1 MLKSEAEQ
9 LASTVSQLATY
20 SSATAKRGRDADR
33 SGSHGAMGVRGGD
46 IEQILAQAH
55 KYGAQAGLSSGQRG
69 LIDPS
74 VEQDYPSEADM
85 CGGDDSLECAPIT
98 LVSGDDK
105 PKRIAEVRFSL
116 MSDSE
121 VRRST
126 VMQVARKELH
136 WDASSIGFLGGPLD
150 ARLGVSDFAQE
161 CETCGSKLDDC
172 IGHFGYVDLV
182 LPVFHIG
189 YFRAVKSILD
199 KICKRCGRV
208 LVPDLEYATLLREV
222 RAGGGR
228 RRRAM
233 ARVDEIAGKAS
244 HCGRCGALNG
254 SVKKMNALVL
264 IHDTAAL
271 DKAQQIFAETTE
283 CEMRAQEVEE
293 ARPLH
298 TSVDFANAGLDEEEE
313 GASREWAPGTTTS
326 GGTGAHATS
335 LSNLLAQVPDRYKA
349 AVSEHK
355 ELAQMLHKASN
366 DLTPLHVR
374 SLLAAMPDEDCLLLG
389 LDPVNAR
396 PEHLVTQYVLAPPVC
411 VRPSV
416 RMDPPQ
422 GTNEDDVTMKLS
434 EIVQLNNV
442 IERNIASGSDVQALK
457 EAWEHLQLQYAM
469 LINSDLPGMKE
480 VQQSR
485 KQVRGF
491 CQRLKGK
498 GGRFRGN
505 LSGKRV
511 DFSSRTVISP
521 DPNLAIDQVAVPQF
535 VAMVLTYSE
544 RVTEANKERMQA
556 LVRAGDSSYPGAN
569 FVHLVV
575 SDNGA
580 KRLLKYASREKI
592 AKRLAVGDI
601 VERHLCDGDV
611 VLFNRQPSLH
621 RVSIMAMRA
630 RVLPGRTFRFNE
642 CVCAPFNA
650 DFDGDEM
657 NLHLPQT
664 PEASAEAMHLMGVQE
679 NVAGP
684 RTGGLLVAATQ
695 DFLSAS
701 YLLSLRDNFFDRT
714 QFCQLVGAAWL
725 SYSVPINDPSEGMSS
740 AKFQI
745 YKDTSTAPRFRLPE
759 PAVMKPVPL
768 WTGKQVFSVL
778 LGHDAETISFD
789 AESKSYKGVGGVM
802 CPRDGYVVV
811 RKGELL
817 AGVLDKVTL
826 GGGSRVS
833 FFAFM
838 VRDRRPKAAADTMA
852 RMARLCARYIG
863 ERGLSIGLSDV
874 EPAPDLVVAKDDE
887 MDRGFNV
894 TRGFIAK
901 YESGE
906 YKPEPGCTEE
916 ETLEGDVTR
925 TLSKLRDTCGKLCIE
940 QLPNTNGPLIMATC
954 GSKGST
960 INISQMVACVG
971 QQTVSGQR
979 IPNGFERRSLPH
991 FSRDDR
997 SPGARGFVA
1006 NSFYSGL
1013 EPTEFFFHTM
1023 GGREGLVDTAVKTA
1037 ETGYLQRKMVK
1048 ALEDLSVQYDGTV
1061 RGDGGSQ
1068 LVQFQFGEDSLDPMA
1083 MEGGKGMPISFDR
1096 VMRAIRTVDPLTA
1109 PAEPMAGDEIR
1120 AAGRD
1125 LLLTL
1130 RWASLVQDEALS
1142 PEELAHQAV
1151 FGGPDFTSA
1160 LDVARRSWRSSKPYH
1175 DEHDNDMPPSTQFLD
1190 ALIKFVRELAA
1201 SVDETQ
1207 ARAETI
1213 ANGDTMLCG
1222 WIRRSSDDAV
1232 SHSNF
1237 ATFADVTRNKLYL
1250 AKVEPGTAVGALA
1263 AQSIGEPATQMTLK
1277 TFHFA
1282 GVASMNVTLGVPRI
1296 REILNATKAIATPI
1310 ITAYLVKPNVG
1321 AGAASGTTDDKG
1333 VDTVRRMQHALARRV
1348 KLRIAPIRLEDV
1360 CSELAQVTSPVSV
1373 FVRARFNADALV
1385 ENGVPADAD
1394 QLLAM
1399 AQVASTSVRTLKY
1412 KKGDTGGAA
1421 AQRLIM
1427 WAARPE
1433 GDEERAS
1440 RAEMKELTDLIQ
1452 RCEKARHMIGHVMGE
1467 GEGGGDGSGTTMQ
1480 EEEDDVDDEEEEEE
1494 EEDDDD
1500 SMDVEYTESSARAGD
1515 KRRRTMR
1522 SSAAIAA
1529 VNFARHCAQNEL
1541 RFYPPP
1547 PTRQEKRTRG
1557 LARKKAGVTGSA
1569 SLDRE
1574 SRQMFSARLDD
1585 LVAALPKLAISGVP
1599 GVQRVVISELDNT
1612 DRARVKSASAEA
1624 QARTGEVF
1632 KLLVEGGTLRS
1643 VMSVAGVV
1651 GELCSSND
1659 VRGVEAALGIEA
1671 ARQSIIDEISYTMD
1685 SHSIAVDPRHT
1696 MLLADLM
1703 TCRGDVLGVNR
1714 YGISKMKESVLMLA
1728 SFEKTTDH
1736 LFDAALRGKVDNITG
1751 VSESIIMGNP
1761 VPVGTGS
1768 FEILSNAEPW
1778 RNEEPVPTS
1787 AVQSFLDDHIFGG
1800 SR

>member
-1 MLKSEAEQ
+1 MLKSDAEQ
-9 LASTVSQLATY
+9 LASTVSQLSMPGA
-20 SSATAKRGRDADR
+20 SASAKRGRDSERA
-33 SGSHGAMGVRGGD
+33 SVHGTMGVRGGD

-74 VEQDYPSEADM
+74 LEQDYPSEADM
-85 CGGDDSLECAPIT
+85 CGGDGTLECGPIT

-126 VMQVARKELH
+126 VMQVSRKELH

-161 CETCGSKLDDC
+161 CETCGNKLDDC

-271 DKAQQIFAETTE
+271 DKAQDIFAETTE

-293 ARPLH
+293 ARRIH
-298 TSVDFANAGLDEEEE
+298 TSVDFANAGLDEAEE
-313 GASREWAPGTTTS
+313 GAPSEWTTGTTTS
-326 GGTGAHATS
+326 GGAGSHATS
-335 LSNLLAQVPDRYKA
+335 LKALLAQVPDRYKA

-374 SLLAAMPDEDCLLLG
+374 SLLASMPDEDCLLLG

-544 RVTEANKERMQA
+544 RVTEVNKERMKA
-556 LVRAGDSSYPGAN
+556 LVRAGGENYPGAN

-580 KRLLKYASREKI
+580 KRLLKYANRDKV
-592 AKRLAVGDI
+592 ANRLAVGDI

-725 SYSVPINDPSEGMSS
+725 SYTVPIDDPADGMSS

-745 YKDTSTAPRFRLPE
+745 YKDTSGAPRFRLPD

-778 LGHDAETISFD
+778 LGHDAETLSFD

-874 EPAPDLVVAKDDE
+874 EPAPDLVIAKDNE

-894 TRGFIAK
+894 TRGFISK

-940 QLPNTNGPLIMATC
+940 QLPHTNGPLIMATC

-991 FSRDDR
+991 FIRDDR

-1083 MEGGKGMPISFDR
+1083 MEGGKGLPIAFDR

-1109 PAEPMAGDEIR
+1109 PAEPMTGDEIR

-1130 RWASLVQDEALS
+1130 KWASLVQDEPLS
-1142 PEELAHQAV
+1142 PEELAHQAM
-1151 FGGPDFTSA
+1151 FGGSSFSSA
-1160 LDVARRSWRSSKPYH
+1160 LDIARRSWRTSKPYH
-1175 DEHDNDMPPSTQFLD
+1175 DDHDNDMPPSTQFFD
-1190 ALIKFVRELAA
+1190 ALIRYVRQLAA
-1201 SVDETQ
+1201 SVDDT
-1207 ARAETI
+1207 AVRAETI
-1213 ANGDTMLCG
+1213 AAGDTMLCA
-1222 WIRRSSDDAV
+1222 WIRRSSDDSV
-1232 SHSNF
+1232 SHANF
-1237 ATFADVTRNKLYL
+1237 ASFADITRNKLYL

-1310 ITAYLVKPNVG
+1310 ITAYLVKPNMS
-1321 AGAASGTTDDKG
+1321 AATMSSSASASSTTATATATPTTDDKG
-1333 VDTVRRMQHALARRV
+1333 VDTARRMQHALARRV

-1394 QLLAM
+1394 QLVAM
-1399 AQVASTSVRTLKY
+1399 AQVASTSVRSLKY

-1421 AQRLIM
+1421 AERLIM
-1427 WAARPE
+1427 WAPRPE
-1433 GDEERAS
+1433 GDEDRAT

-1452 RCEKARHMIGHVMGE
+1452 RCEKARHMIGHIMGE
-1467 GEGGGDGSGTTMQ
+1467 GG
-1480 EEEDDVDDEEEEEE
+1480 EEEEVEE
-1494 EEDDDD
+1494 EELEDGDADD
-1500 SMDVEYTESSARAGD
+1500 SMGVEFTAEETKGRGV
-1515 KRRRTMR
+1515 TR
-1522 SSAAIAA
+1522 SSAAVAA

-1557 LARKKAGVTGSA
+1557 LARKKAGITGTA

-1599 GVQRVVISELDNT
+1599 GVQRVVISELDTT
-1612 DRARVKSASAEA
+1612 DKARVKSSSEEA
-1624 QARTGEVF
+1624 QARTGQVF

-1768 FEILSNAEPW
+1768 FQILSNAEPW
-1778 RNEEPVPTS
+1778 RSEETLPTS
-1787 AVQSFLDDHIFGG
+1787 TIQSFLDDHIFGG
-1800 SR
+1800 